1 MTSPFDGAGKPFRG
15 PSYRAAITMAL
26 LIVLVL
32 AALWLGASWA
42 LNEAD
47 RQGINTNVDGQQ
59 LTSP

>member
-15 PSYRAAITMAL
+15 PSYRAALNMAL
-26 LIVLVL
+26 LNLLVL
-32 AALWLGASWA
+32 AGLRLATSWA

-47 RQGINTNVDGQQ
+47 KQGINTNVDSQQ